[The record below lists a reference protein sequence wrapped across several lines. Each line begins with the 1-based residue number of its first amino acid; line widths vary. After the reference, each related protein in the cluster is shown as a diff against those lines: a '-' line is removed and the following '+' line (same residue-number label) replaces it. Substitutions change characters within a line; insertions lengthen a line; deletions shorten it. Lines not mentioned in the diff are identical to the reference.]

1 MEKFMISKEKL
12 KELIIEVLDGYC
24 PQDLE
29 NTTLPDETDLMSDLD
44 LSHIDMD
51 YLVID
56 IEVALDDEY
65 CLEVDLDINDSDDLE
80 TVGDLVNWVYE
91 KIPY

>member
-24 PQDLE
+24 HQDLE

-44 LSHIDMD
+44 LSYIDMD
-51 YLVID
+51 YLVLD